1 MKIKELKKQNEL
13 LKNELE
19 TYRNLYRVACSQIDN
34 LKEENTTLL
43 LRAENLDSIIR
54 MQKAKEIKKIL
65 NK

>member
-19 TYRNLYRVACSQIDN
+19 KYRNLYRVACSQIDN